1 MKSCRAPFLVW
12 TIRAASNNSH
22 VNWWSSV
29 CVIIFLCAV
38 ADIIVHNSYSNF
50 VQVSN
55 YLKVTHTCQSF
66 LEHNSKLLLYRSM
79 EQLGMPCV
87 KKGEG
92 FYFDCNISHFGVTNL
107 SWYSMW
113 AFCSCSI
120 SYGTYV
126 GFTTKKIL
134 GHTWRFQG
142 RMGGLNRKRH
152 FDLLRDKLG
161 TDVAPNYANENTLS
175 AYLSDLNLSIS
186 PYSVLMRENM
196 D

>member
-38 ADIIVHNSYSNF
+38 ADIIVYNSYSNF

-55 YLKVTHTCQSF
+55 YLKVTHTYQSF

-92 FYFDCNISHFGVTNL
+92 FYFDCNISHFGGTNL
-107 SWYSMW
+107 SWYSIW

-120 SYGTYV
+120 FYGTYV
-126 GFTTKKIL
+126 GFTTKKNIWPHL
-134 GHTWRFQG
+134 TFPGEYGWVEPKTSFWPFAWQIGYG
-142 RMGGLNRKRH
+142 RR
-152 FDLLRDKLG
+152 
-161 TDVAPNYANENTLS
+161 P
-175 AYLSDLNLSIS
+175 
-186 PYSVLMRENM
+186 
-196 D
+196 